1 MVVGPGQPA
10 PDPWSGAER
19 LVIDDRTEL
28 ATILHVLR
36 ERAHRRVRSVLEL
49 HLDLDGALDAVEE
62 RPPYSLGPGFS
73 FDLEALHHLVWSNSI
88 DARDPDRP
96 VWPWQEEALTLGATP
111 ATDADVTLPDGRPA
125 WVDGGP
131 VLFVEQVDGHP
142 VVHRVSIEH
151 GALIPFG
158 SNEAP
163 PELAADQAS
172 AVTHVSAGSRVIA
185 PAGSGKTRVLT
196 ERARLLRLGWQIPA
210 DALTLVAFNKRAQEE
225 MRERTLDVA
234 RLHVRTLN
242 SLALAIVNGEA
253 PFASTGP
260 RRTTIDE
267 GQVRQI
273 IDGLIQFP
281 KRRNVDPVAAWIEA
295 LTAVRLGLAT
305 PEAVERSYG
314 GDVDGF
320 ASMFPRYRDE
330 LARRGALDFDEQI
343 YAALELVLTN
353 PRARHRAQAACR
365 LLLVDELQ
373 DLTPAHVL
381 LLRLLAA
388 PDAAVFGVGDDD
400 QTIYGYNGADPSWLI
415 DFDRW
420 FPGAGSHSLEV
431 NYRCPEGIVT
441 AVDRLLR
448 HNRRRVAKT
457 IRAAHHG
464 VQGWSYETVEAPLA
478 TTVAF
483 VDAEL
488 AAGRSPSDIA
498 VLTRVNSLLA
508 PVQVALAGRGV
519 PVVGGVGPEFL
530 SRTAVRAAL
539 AWLRMAADP
548 RHLRPDDLAEAI
560 RRPSR
565 SVRPRIAEWASEQSS
580 PDGLR
585 QLAGRLREPRDA
597 TVIESFAADIDLLAG
612 RARAGAT
619 TAALLDHLNHGVGLG
634 RTIATLDH
642 GRHGMNRAAQG
653 DDLDALAALATLQ
666 PDPGHVPPVAARG
679 AATPR
684 HRPGRHHPRHRA
696 PREGTGV
703 ARGRGPPRR
712 RPAVPPSPVG
722 GRRGGAPGL
731 PRGTHEG
738 EGAGHR
744 RGDHH
749 AHAVPRRAAR
759 RPARPAPR
767 GDEAGGGP

>member
-1 MVVGPGQPA
+1 MIRCGHCGGQHATVAAVRACSAPGAAAAAPTEPLAADLFGSAPTDARPTAPPEREMGAWSWPVLAGPEVLGRNVVVGPGQVA

-19 LVIDDRTEL
+19 LVLDDRTEL
-28 ATILHVLR
+28 ATILDVLR
-36 ERAHRRVRSVLEL
+36 ERAHRRARTVLEL

-88 DARDPDRP
+88 DARDPARP
-96 VWPWQEEALTLGATP
+96 VWPWRDAALTLGATP
-111 ATDADVTLPDGRPA
+111 AAEADVTLPDGRPA

-131 VLFVEQVDGHP
+131 IRFVDQVHGHP

-151 GALIPFG
+151 GALVPFG
-158 SNEAP
+158 SNDAP

-172 AVTHVSAGSRVIA
+172 AVTHVSGGSRVIA

-225 MRERTLDVA
+225 MRERTLDVP

-273 IDGLIQFP
+273 IDGLVQFP

-320 ASMFPRYRDE
+320 ATMFPRYRDA
-330 LARRGALDFDEQI
+330 LAQRGALDFDEQI
-343 YAALELVLTN
+343 YAALELLLTN

-420 FPGAGSHSLEV
+420 FPEAGNHSLEV
-431 NYRCPEGIVT
+431 NYRCPEEIVT

-457 IRAAHHG
+457 IRAAHRG
-464 VQGWSYETVEAPLA
+464 GGWSYETVEEPLA
-478 TTVAF
+478 TTVSF
-483 VDAEL
+483 VEAEL
-488 AAGRSPSDIA
+488 AAGRPPSDIA

-519 PVVGGVGPEFL
+519 PLDGRRR
-530 SRTAVRAAL
+530 SRVPLPHRGAGRPGLAADGRRPAAL
-539 AWLRMAADP
+539 AS
-548 RHLRPDDLAEAI
+548 
-560 RRPSR
+560 RRPR
-565 SVRPRIAEWASEQSS
+565 R
-580 PDGLR
+580 
-585 QLAGRLREPRDA
+585 
-597 TVIESFAADIDLLAG
+597 
-612 RARAGAT
+612 
-619 TAALLDHLNHGVGLG
+619 
-634 RTIATLDH
+634 
-642 GRHGMNRAAQG
+642 
-653 DDLDALAALATLQ
+653 
-666 PDPGHVPPVAARG
+666 GHPPPVTIGPAPDRRVG
-679 AATPR
+679 Q
-684 HRPGRHHPRHRA
+684 RA
-696 PREGTGV
+696 E
-703 ARGRGPPRR
+703 
-712 RPAVPPSPVG
+712 
-722 GRRGGAPGL
+722 L
-731 PRGTHEG
+731 
-738 EGAGHR
+738 
-744 RGDHH
+744 
-749 AHAVPRRAAR
+749 AR
-759 RPARPAPR
+759 RPAPARGPAPR
-767 GDEAGGGP
+767 ATGRHGGRVLRRRHRPAREPSRGRCDDCRRCSIT